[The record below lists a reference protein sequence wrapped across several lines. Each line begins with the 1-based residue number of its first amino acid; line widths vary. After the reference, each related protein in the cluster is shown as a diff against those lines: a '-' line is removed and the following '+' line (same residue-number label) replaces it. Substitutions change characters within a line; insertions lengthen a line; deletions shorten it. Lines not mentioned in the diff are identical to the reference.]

1 MLQHRPLLVLAGW
14 TFFALLLGIGM
25 SMLTFRGDY
34 RVYFEDDNPQLL
46 AFQNVQEVFSKSE
59 NVSFLVVPDS
69 GNVFNADTFSLL
81 IALTEGAWQTP
92 MSSRAESLVNFQHT
106 YAFDDDLIV
115 EDLIEPSRMSQ
126 TDIER
131 VKQVAMSLPEINNRL
146 VASQGDAAVV
156 EVTVNLPEG
165 DHTLAVA
172 EIAAYARELKAE
184 MEAAHPGHTIYL
196 SGVVMMNHAFAEE
209 AQKDASTLVP
219 LMFAII
225 AIAIVLMT
233 RSAVASLAT
242 MIVVALSVVI
252 TMGAAG
258 YAGLFLSTATV
269 NVPTLVTT
277 LAVADCMHLV
287 VSIRQ
292 GMKQGMSLDEAIQF
306 SLNINTKPVLI
317 TSITTA
323 VGFLTLNFS
332 EVPILADLGNLTA
345 LGVML
350 ACALSLTLVPAFFRL
365 CKVNLAGQTEQ
376 GNDFFAKL
384 GQWVIV
390 HYKMILPVSVLV
402 LLISAYFVNKNELND
417 IVVKYFDQSS
427 ELRQAVDAQER
438 LIGGMTNI
446 DFVID
451 TQSVSGINS
460 PDVLQDLEAFTHWLR
475 TQPEVIHVF
484 SMADTYKRLNKN
496 MNNDDDSF
504 YILPQTQEE
513 AAQFLLLYEMSLT
526 YGLDIN
532 NQIDI
537 DKAATRV
544 VATLQNLGS
553 KEFTEFE
560 QRAKRWFES
569 LDTQATLS
577 AASPPLMFAHIG
589 EVNMRSM
596 VNGALV
602 ALVLISAM
610 LVFALK
616 SWRLGVISLLPNLI
630 PAGIGFGIWGVI
642 SGEINLA
649 LSVVLSMT
657 LGIIVDD
664 TVHFL
669 SKYNVARAQNK
680 SVEACVRYA
689 FSTVGMA
696 LFTTTVVLASG
707 FGVLTFSSF
716 ALNADM
722 GLLTVII
729 IVAAL
734 IVDLL
739 FLPAFL
745 LWLDKANNQKE
756 KSYAN

>member
-1 MLQHRPLLVLAGW
+1 MLQQRPLLVISGW
-14 TFFALLLGIGM
+14 TLFALLLGIGM
-25 SMLTFRGDY
+25 SLLTFRGDY
-34 RVYFEDDNPQLL
+34 RVYFEDENPQLL
-46 AFQNVQEVFSKSE
+46 AFQQMQEVFSKSE
-59 NVSFLVVPDS
+59 NVSFLVVPES
-69 GNVFNADTFSLL
+69 GSVFNKETFELL
-81 IALTEGAWQTP
+81 IALTDQAWQTP
-92 MSSRAESLVNFQHT
+92 SSTRAESMVNFQHT
-106 YAFDDDLIV
+106 YAFEDDLIV
-115 EDLIEPSRMSQ
+115 EDLIDPGRLGEA
-126 TDIER
+126 DIAK
-131 VKQVAMSLPEINNRL
+131 VKNVAMGLPEVNNRL
-146 VASQGDAAVV
+146 VAANGGAAVV
-156 EVTVNLPEG
+156 DVTVNLPEG
-165 DHTLAVA
+165 DHTVAVA
-172 EIAAYARELKAE
+172 EIAEYARSVKAQI
-184 MEAAHPGHTIYL
+184 EADFPGHTIYL

-219 LMFAII
+219 LMFLII
-225 AIAIVLMT
+225 AVAIVVMT
-233 RSAVASLAT
+233 RSVVASVAT
-242 MIVVALSVVI
+242 MLVVALSVII
-252 TMGAAG
+252 TMGFAG
-258 YAGLFLSTATV
+258 FSGFFLSTATV

-292 GMKQGMSLDEAIQF
+292 GMQRGMSLEEAIAY
-306 SLNINTKPVLI
+306 SLDINVKPIFI

-345 LGVML
+345 IGVML

-365 CKVNLAGQTEQ
+365 FNVNLSGKTQQ
-376 GNDFFAKL
+376 QRDYFDSL
-384 GQWVIV
+384 GQWVV
-390 HYKMILPVSVLV
+390 LHYKAILPFSALVLV
-402 LLISAYFVNKNELND
+402 ASAYFVTENELND

-427 ELRQAVDAQER
+427 ELRQAVDAQEQY
-438 LIGGMTNI
+438 IGGMTNI

-451 TQSVSGINS
+451 TDQVSGIND
-460 PDVLQDLEAFTHWLR
+460 PGLLRDLEAFTQWLR
-475 TQPEVIHVF
+475 DQPEVVHVF

-496 MNNDDDSF
+496 MNNDDEQF
-504 YILPQTQEE
+504 YVLPESQDE

-526 YGLDIN
+526 FGLDIN

-560 QRAKRWFES
+560 QRAKQWFASINNE
-569 LDTQATLS
+569 AKIS

-602 ALVLISAM
+602 ALILISAM
-610 LVFALK
+610 LIFALK
-616 SWRLGVISLLPNLI
+616 SWRLGAISLLPNLI
-630 PAGIGFGIWGVI
+630 PAGIGFGIWGLI

-649 LSVVLSMT
+649 LSVVMSMT

-669 SKYNVARAQNK
+669 AKYNLAREQNK
-680 SVEACVRYA
+680 PVEESVRYA
-689 FSTVGMA
+689 FNTVGMA
-696 LFTTTVVLASG
+696 LFTTTIVLASG
-707 FGVLTFSSF
+707 FGVLTLSSF
-716 ALNADM
+716 ALNSDM

-745 LWLDKANNQKE
+745 MWLDKGNSKKD